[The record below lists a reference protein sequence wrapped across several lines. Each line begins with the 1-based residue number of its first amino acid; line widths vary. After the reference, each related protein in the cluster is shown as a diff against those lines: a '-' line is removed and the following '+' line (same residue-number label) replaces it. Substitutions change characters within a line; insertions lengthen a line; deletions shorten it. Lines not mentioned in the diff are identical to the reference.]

1 MPIPSENMLD
11 RSDEM
16 GDSALKYGG
25 SYPIYYKDTFAGNSS
40 SHIWRN
46 SRLPGSVGWANLR
59 QFIQSTTPRCDGEI
73 ANHPRR
79 GCLCPRSD
87 KITDKLRCSW
97 QSHQRHPSTSASPQ
111 HPVVDIDN
119 PASIY
124 SVARPLL
131 QAAPQVLCF
140 WYSTLLS
147 TFPSASAGQ
156 PLRKRPRERHI
167 SKVEPHE
174 NPTQA
179 VTAHSETTC
188 SQRIT
193 A

>member
-11 RSDEM
+11 RIDEM

-25 SYPIYYKDTFAGNSS
+25 SYPIYYRDTFAGKSPS
-40 SHIWRN
+40 AG
-46 SRLPGSVGWANLR
+46 L
-59 QFIQSTTPRCDGEI
+59 
-73 ANHPRR
+73 
-79 GCLCPRSD
+79 LCPRSD
-87 KITDKLRCSW
+87 KITDKLRERCSW

-124 SVARPLL
+124 SVAHPLL

-174 NPTQA
+174 NLTQA

>member
-1 MPIPSENMLD
+1 
-11 RSDEM
+11 M
-16 GDSALKYGG
+16 GS
-25 SYPIYYKDTFAGNSS
+25 SNSS

-59 QFIQSTTPRCDGEI
+59 QFIQCVYSVLSLYTVYIYMYLLFCTATTPRCDGEI